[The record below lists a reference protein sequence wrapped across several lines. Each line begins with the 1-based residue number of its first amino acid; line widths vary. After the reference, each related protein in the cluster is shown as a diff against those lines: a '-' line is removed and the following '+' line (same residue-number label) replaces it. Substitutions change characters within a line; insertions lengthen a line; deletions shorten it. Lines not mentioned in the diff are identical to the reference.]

1 MAGLTF
7 NKGDVIGGQYE
18 VHGTLGEGGFGVVY
32 LVQVRDTR
40 DTLALKTVREELLA
54 DPAARATFKKEAL
67 LWVNLERHPFV
78 LTAEWVDEA
87 SGRLFITMEY
97 VAPDAQGR
105 VTLADH
111 LAWAEGPLD
120 TNQTLN
126 WAIQFCLGM
135 EHARAHGIEC
145 HCDIKPGNIL
155 IAPDGTLRVSDF
167 GLAVAAEAAW
177 RGSGGRGG
185 SLVTSGAE
193 GGFGFSLMLAGDKV
207 RCGTPGYIAPEV
219 YRCEGA
225 SVRSDIYSFGLVL
238 WQMAAGSSVPPFL
251 VPRHSDVEN
260 YLRGIYEQQMA
271 GRVPLLEDPLGNI
284 IERCLRPRPSERYGS
299 FQELRAALEPFW
311 TKRTGKK
318 FEVPDIGQWTTNS
331 WSNTGAALTALD
343 RHEEAVSCYNKAL
356 VIDSR
361 NANAWVNKG
370 ISLQALGRSE
380 EALSCYDKAL
390 ALDPQH
396 AKAWGSMGAT
406 LADIGQHQ
414 QAIECFDKALAI
426 DPRNAG
432 FWHNRG
438 VAHRALGEMHLGG
451 GWFPEAIRCFD
462 KALEIDSRNANAWDE
477 KGLVHRILGRESG
490 DTGSYVAALVCF
502 DKALAV
508 NPLYLRAWSNKADTL
523 NIVRLY
529 EDAIGCCEK
538 ALGIDPENAVSWY
551 NKALAEDALKRWREA
566 RSSYQR
572 FVELAPPLHA
582 QAIAYARQRIHE
594 LGLSR

>member
-7 NKGDVIGGQYE
+7 KKGDVIGGQYE
-18 VHGTLGEGGFGVVY
+18 VRGTLGEGGLGVVY

-40 DTLALKTVREELLA
+40 GTLALKTFRDELLA
-54 DPAARATFKKEAL
+54 DPTARATFKKEAL
-67 LWVNLERHPFV
+67 LWVNLETHPFV
-78 LTAEWVDEA
+78 LTAEWVDEV
-87 SGRLFITMEY
+87 SGRLFVAMEY

-111 LAWAEGPLD
+111 LARAEGPLD

-155 IAPDGTLRVSDF
+155 MAPDGTLRVSDF
-167 GLAVAAEAAW
+167 GLAVAAEVAW
-177 RGSGGRGG
+177 RGSDGRGG
-185 SLVTSGAE
+185 SLVTGSAE
-193 GGFGFSLMLAGDKV
+193 GGFGFSLMLSGDKL
-207 RCGTPGYIAPEV
+207 RCGTPGYLAPEV

-251 VPRHSDVEN
+251 VPWHGNVEN

-271 GRVPLLEDPLGNI
+271 GRVPLLKDPFGNI

-299 FQELRAALEPFW
+299 FQELRETLEPIW
-311 TKRTGKK
+311 IRRTGRK
-318 FEVPDIGQWTTNS
+318 FEVPHIAQRTSGF
-331 WSNTGAALTALD
+331 WSNKGAALKALD
-343 RHEEAVSCYNKAL
+343 RHEEALGCYDKAL
-356 VIDSR
+356 ALDPGNVK
-361 NANAWVNKG
+361 AWVNKG
-370 ISLQALGRSE
+370 VSLQALGRSE

-390 ALDPQH
+390 ALDPQN
-396 AKAWGSMGAT
+396 AKAWGTMGAT
-406 LADIGQHQ
+406 LEDIGQHQ

-426 DPRNAG
+426 DPRDAG
-432 FWHNRG
+432 FWHGKG
-438 VAHRALGEMHLGG
+438 VANRALGEMHVWG

-462 KALEIDSRNANAWDE
+462 KALEIDPRSSGAWNE
-477 KGLVHRILGRESG
+477 KGLVHRTLGRESG

-502 DKALAV
+502 DEALAV
-508 NPLYLRAWSNKADTL
+508 DPLDLCAWSNKADTL
-523 NIVRLY
+523 NVVRLH
-529 EDAIGCCEK
+529 EDAIGCCDK
-538 ALGIDPENAVSWY
+538 ALAIDPRDAALWY
-551 NKALAEDALKRWREA
+551 NKALAEDGLRHWREA
-566 RSSYQR
+566 MSSYQK
-572 FVELAPPLHA
+572 FVELAPPQFA
-582 QAIAYARQRIHE
+582 QQIAYARRRIHE

>member
-1 MAGLTF
+1 MAELTF
-7 NKGDVIGGQYE
+7 KKGDVIDGQYE

-32 LVQVRDTR
+32 LVQVRDTG

-111 LAWAEGPLD
+111 LARAEGPLD

-167 GLAVAAEAAW
+167 GLAVAAEVAW

-185 SLVTSGAE
+185 SLVAGGAE
-193 GGFGFSLMLAGDKV
+193 GGFGFGLMLAGDKL
-207 RCGTPGYIAPEV
+207 RCGTPGYLAPEV

-251 VPRHSDVEN
+251 LPRDGDVEN

-271 GRVPLLEDPLGNI
+271 GRVPLLKDPLGNI

-299 FQELRAALEPFW
+299 FQELRETLEPIW
-311 TKRTGKK
+311 IRRTGRK
-318 FEVPDIGQWTTNS
+318 FEVPHIAQRTSGF
-331 WSNTGAALTALD
+331 WSNKGAALKALD
-343 RHEEAVSCYNKAL
+343 RHEEALGCYDKAL

-370 ISLQALGRSE
+370 ISLQALGRFE

-390 ALDPQH
+390 AIDPGNV
-396 AKAWGSMGAT
+396 KAWINKGAT
-406 LADIGQHQ
+406 LDGLGRHEEAIG
-414 QAIECFDKALAI
+414 CFDKAIAI
-426 DPRNAG
+426 DPPNATA
-432 FWHNRG
+432 WYNKG
-438 VAHRALGEMHLGG
+438 VANRALGEMHLWG
-451 GWFPEAIRCFD
+451 GWLPEAIRCFD
-462 KALEIDSRNANAWDE
+462 KALEIDPRSSMAWNE
-477 KGLVHRILGRESG
+477 KGLVHRTFGRKSG
-490 DTGSYVAALVCF
+490 HTGSYVAALVCF

-508 NPLYLRAWSNKADTL
+508 DPLDLCAWSNKADTL
-523 NIVRLY
+523 NVVRLH
-529 EDAIGCCEK
+529 EDAIGCCDK
-538 ALGIDPENAVSWY
+538 ALAIDPRDAALWY
-551 NKALAEDALKRWREA
+551 NKALAEDGLKRWREA
-566 RSSYQR
+566 MSSYQK
-572 FVELAPPLHA
+572 FVELAPPQFA
-582 QAIAYARQRIHE
+582 QQIAYARRRIHE

>member
-7 NKGDVIGGQYE
+7 KKGDVIGGQYE

-32 LVQVRDTR
+32 LVQVRDTG

-111 LAWAEGPLD
+111 LARAEGPLD

-251 VPRHSDVEN
+251 VPRHGDVEN

-271 GRVPLLEDPLGNI
+271 GRVPLLKDPLGNI

-299 FQELRAALEPFW
+299 FQELRETLEPIW
-311 TKRTGKK
+311 IRRTGRK
-318 FEVPDIGQWTTNS
+318 FEVPHIAQRTSGF
-331 WSNTGAALTALD
+331 WSNKGAALKALD
-343 RHEEAVSCYNKAL
+343 RHEEALGCYDKAL
-356 VIDSR
+356 ALDPG

-396 AKAWGSMGAT
+396 AGAWGSMGAT
-406 LADIGQHQ
+406 LEDIGQHQ

-438 VAHRALGEMHLGG
+438 VAHRALGEMHLWG

-462 KALEIDSRNANAWDE
+462 KALEIDSHNATAWDE

-490 DTGSYVAALVCF
+490 DTGSYVTALVCF

-508 NPLYLRAWSNKADTL
+508 DPLYLRAWSNKADTL
-523 NIVRLY
+523 NVVRLH
-529 EDAIGCCEK
+529 EDAIGCCDK
-538 ALGIDPENAVSWY
+538 ALAIDPRDAALWY
-551 NKALAEDALKRWREA
+551 NKALAEDGLKRWREA
-566 RSSYQR
+566 MSSYQK
-572 FVELAPPLHA
+572 FVELAPPQFA
-582 QAIAYARQRIHE
+582 QQIAYARQRIHE
-594 LGLSR
+594 LSLSR